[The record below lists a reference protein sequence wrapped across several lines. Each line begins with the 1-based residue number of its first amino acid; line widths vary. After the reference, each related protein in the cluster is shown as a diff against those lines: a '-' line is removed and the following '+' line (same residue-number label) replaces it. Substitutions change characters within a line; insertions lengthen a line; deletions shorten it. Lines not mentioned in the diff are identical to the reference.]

1 MNTHN
6 RFHVFHHFSLSVNH
20 FLKNNSNSS
29 HTQKTYEEPETTG
42 ISASCFPSVH
52 YCRADYIICGTH
64 WVSQNE
70 NTALPFCQWF
80 RVSRWRQQSI
90 KPITGPCSKLGPVS
104 HPRGASLFPP
114 GLWWCVT
121 HHLSTC
127 PTLTSP
133 EAIHLCLC
141 LSWPPHG
148 LLARTTFILWPCHYL
163 QMEKIKEDKHKA
175 QGGQ

>member
-90 KPITGPCSKLGPVS
+90 KPITGPFSKLGPVS
-104 HPRGASLFPP
+104 HPRGASLSSGTLMVFYPSPVDVSNSYFPWSHP
-114 GLWWCVT
+114 SLPLPVLATTWLTGQDHIYSLT
-121 HHLSTC
+121 LPLS
-127 PTLTSP
+127 SD
-133 EAIHLCLC
+133 
-141 LSWPPHG
+141 G
-148 LLARTTFILWPCHYL
+148 KNQRR
-163 QMEKIKEDKHKA
+163 
-175 QGGQ
+175 